1 MQLIKKIIMKSKIT
15 FTILIVSLLMFSAC
29 IKNDPVL
36 FTDTQAEFDA
46 ASWNANAA
54 GLTYPLFT
62 RVPGF
67 GRASNTS
74 DPLITRASGTIR
86 VRVNL
91 VGAKSKTDRTI
102 DYTVFDPPI
111 TSVQYSTTITL
122 AASPAVAGVHYTAL
136 PGTLTVPADST
147 WGYIQIPILNPGATA
162 GQTRILGLEL
172 KTTSGIKAM
181 ENYNRIALS
190 IDQR

>member
-1 MQLIKKIIMKSKIT
+1 MKSKIT

>member
-1 MQLIKKIIMKSKIT
+1 MKIK
-15 FTILIVSLLMFSAC
+15 ILFILAMISLVLFSAC

-36 FTDTQAEFDA
+36 FTGSQTEFDA

-54 GLTYPLFT
+54 GLTYPLSI

-67 GRASNTS
+67 GRATNSS
-74 DPLITRASGTIR
+74 DPFIKRTSGTIQ

-91 VGAKSKTDRTI
+91 IGALSKSARTV
-102 DYTVFDPPI
+102 DYTTFDPPI
-111 TSVQYSTTITL
+111 TSVQYSSTTIL
-122 AASPAVAGVHYTAL
+122 AASPAQLGVHYSAL
-136 PGTLTVPADST
+136 AGSVTIPPDSS
-147 WGYIQIPILNPGATA
+147 WGYIQIPILDPGATA

-172 KTTSGIKAM
+172 KTTGGIIAA
-181 ENYNRIALS
+181 ENYKRIALS

>member
-1 MQLIKKIIMKSKIT
+1 MKSKIT
-15 FTILIVSLLMFSAC
+15 ITILIVSLLLFSAC

-36 FTDTQAEFDA
+36 FTDTQAELDA

-67 GRASNTS
+67 GRTTS
-74 DPLITRASGTIR
+74 TADPLLTRTSGTIR

-91 VGAKSKTDRTI
+91 VGAKSKSDRTI

>member
-1 MQLIKKIIMKSKIT
+1 MKSKIT
-15 FTILIVSLLMFSAC
+15 FAIVIFSLLFFSAC
-29 IKNDPVL
+29 IKNDQVL

-54 GLTYPLFT
+54 GLTYPLSI

-67 GRASNTS
+67 GRVTS
-74 DPLITRASGTIR
+74 TADPLLKRTSGTILL
-86 VRVNL
+86 RVNL
-91 VGAKSKTDRTI
+91 VGAISKTDRTV

-111 TSVQYSTTITL
+111 TSVQYSSTIIL
-122 AASPAVAGVHYTAL
+122 DASPAVAGVHYTAL

-147 WGYIQIPILNPGATA
+147 WGYIQIPILDPGATA

-172 KTTSGIKAM
+172 ITNSGIKAM
-181 ENYNRIALS
+181 ENYKRIALS

>member
-1 MQLIKKIIMKSKIT
+1 MQATKKIIMKSKIT
-15 FTILIVSLLMFSAC
+15 FSILIVFLLLFSAC

-67 GRASNTS
+67 GRATS
-74 DPLITRASGTIR
+74 AADPLITRTSGTIR

-91 VGAKSKTDRTI
+91 VGAKSKSDRTI

>member
-1 MQLIKKIIMKSKIT
+1 MKSKIT
-15 FTILIVSLLMFSAC
+15 FSIVIVSLLLFSAC

-36 FTDTQAEFDA
+36 FTDAQTEFDA

-67 GRASNTS
+67 GRAATTA
-74 DPLITRASGTIR
+74 DPLITRTSGTIR

-102 DYTVFDPPI
+102 DYAVFDPP
-111 TSVQYSTTITL
+111 
-122 AASPAVAGVHYTAL
+122 
-136 PGTLTVPADST
+136 
-147 WGYIQIPILNPGATA
+147 
-162 GQTRILGLEL
+162 
-172 KTTSGIKAM
+172 
-181 ENYNRIALS
+181 
-190 IDQR
+190 